1 MNEFELIIDHGTP
14 ANRARAERYIKSIR
28 RDRNRHK
35 RRLGLAL
42 CFLAIVTQ
50 YFIDLPA
57 FIICTLAMV
66 YVGGCLAFCDEIGG
80 RKDE

>member
-1 MNEFELIIDHGTP
+1 MNSFELIIDHGTP
-14 ANRARAERYIKSIR
+14 ANRARAERYIKSVE
-28 RDRNRHK
+28 RDRNKKK
-35 RRLGLAL
+35 RTVGLAL
-42 CFLAIVTQ
+42 CFLAIITQ